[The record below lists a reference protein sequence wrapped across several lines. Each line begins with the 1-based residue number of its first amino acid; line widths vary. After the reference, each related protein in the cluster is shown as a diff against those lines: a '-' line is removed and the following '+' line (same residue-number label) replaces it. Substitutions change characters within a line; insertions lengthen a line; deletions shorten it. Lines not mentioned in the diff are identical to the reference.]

1 MKAIIYLLG
10 TAIVLAGVLYGAS
23 VMGVPQ
29 VWLVVTGLII
39 GGLGIMGAAR
49 SVSNTTT
56 ATETTTGGGA
66 PPKTKE
72 TTVSS
77 DAS

>member
-1 MKAIIYLLG
+1 MKAIVYLLG
-10 TAIVLAGVLYGAS
+10 TAIVLAGVLYGAF

-49 SVSNTTT
+49 SVSNTTS
-56 ATETTTGGGA
+56 ATEVTTGGGA
-66 PPKTKE
+66 PPRTKE

-77 DAS
+77 DS